1 MVELGPKTIVWADE
15 QRAECVKDIAA
26 AAALTVVG
34 AGCST
39 KGRSSA
45 VAAIF
50 DCPPVDDL
58 RSVLTDAECDVILIA
73 SAEDFGAAAHQS
85 DAAAVLNAHSRGVR
99 VITLDPLPASAL
111 ELAGPW
117 TTPGPGGITP
127 LAGLSFVPLARAAQ
141 PFREAAEVL
150 EMFGEPRTVLI
161 EACCRPEEGSLG
173 ARLFGAIE
181 VLLSLVGEPESVDAA
196 YAPPDRGQLIRQ
208 LGETLRNTHG
218 DITANFRF
226 ADGRAAALL
235 ATDRSGRWSR
245 NITMLG
251 AEGRL
256 RIFDDGF
263 EWVNSAG
270 DRVDASRQVKRR
282 GETPHETP
290 QSPACQIIAEAITRT
305 LDPAV
310 PTDSP
315 LDHPGVLAVCQATL
329 LSTRTGSAES
339 ISTIRRMMHVG

>member
-1 MVELGPKTIVWADE
+1 MWADE
-15 QRAECVKDIAA
+15 ARADCINAIAA

-39 KGRSSA
+39 KGRASS
-45 VAAIF
+45 VAATL

-58 RSVLTDAECDVILIA
+58 RAALTDAECDAVLIA
-73 SAEDFGAAAHQS
+73 SAENFGNAAHQS
-85 DAAAVLNAHSRGVR
+85 DAAAVLHAHTRGVR

-117 TTPGPGGITP
+117 TTPGAGGVTP

-141 PFREAAEVL
+141 PFREAIEIL
-150 EMFGEPRTVLI
+150 EMFGEPRTVLV

-181 VLLSLVGEPESVDAA
+181 VLLSLIGEPESVDAA
-196 YAPPDRGQLIRQ
+196 FAPPDRGALIPQ
-208 LGETLRNTHG
+208 LGETLRNAHG

-226 ADGRAAALL
+226 ADGRAAAVL

-251 AEGRL
+251 PEGRL

-263 EWVNSAG
+263 EWVNPAG

-282 GETPHETP
+282 GQTP
-290 QSPACQIIAEAITRT
+290 QSRAVQTIAEAITRI

-310 PTDSP
+310 PTDIP
-315 LDHPGVLAVCQATL
+315 LDHAGVLAVCQAIL